1 MLALVGASA
10 WGAFEPPN
18 TAGCRDKFDQ
28 VPCRTDGDAKGLCTT
43 QLINTPDFSQPG
55 PPKFSDVPTRVCVA
69 APSTH
74 SVKDYLLVVV
84 AALVVF
90 CLILFNLFRR
100 RTLSDYL

>member
-1 MLALVGASA
+1 M
-10 WGAFEPPN
+10 
-18 TAGCRDKFDQ
+18 
-28 VPCRTDGDAKGLCTT
+28 
-43 QLINTPDFSQPG
+43 
-55 PPKFSDVPTRVCVA
+55 PTRVCVA

-84 AALVVF
+84 AALVIF